1 MCFFFLVLQNLY
13 KLTFGP
19 QHPAA
24 HGVLCCLLYF
34 IGEYIL
40 LVDINIGFLHRGVEK
55 LCEFKTLEQ
64 TLPYFDRLDYVSVV
78 SNEHLLALSFENL
91 IRASISL
98 RISFVRM
105 IIVEFTRCFNGLL
118 CVSCTILDIGV
129 MSPLLWSFEERD
141 KICVFFDLCCGTRVH
156 LAFLVLVGLLD
167 DFVFGFVDF
176 LYSCIISSLFL
187 IDIYELLILQNRTFY
202 IRLRGLSIL
211 DIYDLSFLSCSGVLS
226 RSLGLVWDCRL
237 YSNYELYFL
246 MTFDYCY
253 CFLGDAYDRLYIR
266 IFELKMCLLI
276 VKQLFFNIFFD
287 FGFVSL
293 FDYLYV
299 DITIESLIL
308 LFYSIWCIS
317 IPGLTFSVVEHPKGE
332 YLLYIIL
339 YFCSCTR
346 LRIRCSDF
354 LHILSLDIL
363 IRGFMLHDI
372 VAILGNLDVVFGSID
387 R

>member
-1 MCFFFLVLQNLY
+1 
-13 KLTFGP
+13 
-19 QHPAA
+19 
-24 HGVLCCLLYF
+24 
-34 IGEYIL
+34 
-40 LVDINIGFLHRGVEK
+40 
-55 LCEFKTLEQ
+55 
-64 TLPYFDRLDYVSVV
+64 
-78 SNEHLLALSFENL
+78 
-91 IRASISL
+91 
-98 RISFVRM
+98 
-105 IIVEFTRCFNGLL
+105 
-118 CVSCTILDIGV
+118 
-129 MSPLLWSFEERD
+129 
-141 KICVFFDLCCGTRVH
+141 
-156 LAFLVLVGLLD
+156 
-167 DFVFGFVDF
+167 
-176 LYSCIISSLFL
+176 
-187 IDIYELLILQNRTFY
+187 
-202 IRLRGLSIL
+202 
-211 DIYDLSFLSCSGVLS
+211 
-226 RSLGLVWDCRL
+226 
-237 YSNYELYFL
+237 